1 MYIPSE
7 FIHPYL
13 YCQTFFASFF
23 YVTEAKLLNSLMRLD
38 FPPILYN
45 IIIALKYFSKN
56 RTTGLKDMNVLTG
69 LKVYLNVYAH
79 LQ

>member
-1 MYIPSE
+1 
-7 FIHPYL
+7 
-13 YCQTFFASFF
+13 
-23 YVTEAKLLNSLMRLD
+23 MRLD
-38 FPPILYN
+38 FPPVLYN